1 MERFT
6 QHLTRGDPGIFIS
19 QVKQGTP
26 LTAQSSTYKSNFMK
40 TVSGDL
46 RGSKQALSSETME
59 RQRKTAFGGPVVL
72 INRITWFSSTLISLL
87 EREASD
93 VGYWRE
99 GGTSDRGTS
108 DQGIS
113 ISVTCLGFAL

>member
-59 RQRKTAFGGPVVL
+59 RQRKTAFGGPV
-72 INRITWFSSTLISLL
+72 
-87 EREASD
+87 ASD